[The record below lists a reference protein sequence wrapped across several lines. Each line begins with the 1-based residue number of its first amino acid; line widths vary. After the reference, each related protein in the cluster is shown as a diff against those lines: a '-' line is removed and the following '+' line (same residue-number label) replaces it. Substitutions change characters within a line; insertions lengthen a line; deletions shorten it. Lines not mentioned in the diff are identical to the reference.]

1 MGDRF
6 DSGAPV
12 RPIMR
17 KLAESARRGALN
29 RREFL
34 SLASILGAS
43 SLAAYGMIGAVMPGR
58 ALAQTEEPQK
68 GGVLRIQS
76 NVKAIQDPR
85 TFDWH
90 EMRNVA
96 GQFCEN
102 LVRWEPDF
110 TFSGRLLDSWEVS
123 DDARTYTLHVRQG
136 VTWNN
141 GDTFTADD
149 VIFNIKRWTDTA
161 VEGNSMASRLI
172 ALLKEG
178 ETIASDA
185 AIEKVDDYTVR
196 LNLQSPDI
204 TLLATFGE
212 YAALCVHP
220 SFGGSLADA
229 PIGTGA
235 FELVSIVVGEKA
247 VLKRRESG
255 TWWGGEA
262 YLDGIEF
269 IDLGTDP
276 STMVAAF
283 ESGGIDMNEN
293 TDGDFSPILDN
304 LGLVRQ
310 QAVTGATMVARMNV
324 TASPFDNKALRN
336 AFQLAVDNNLVLEL
350 GAAGLGSIAENHHVG
365 PMHPDYAELPK
376 ITRDVEGAKALIA
389 ESGHA
394 DTEIELISL
403 DDSLMNNCC
412 DVIAEQIRE
421 TGMTVNRSV
430 LPGSTFWNN
439 WTKYPFSATEW
450 GARAFGVQ
458 VYVMAYQSGVPWN
471 ETGFSDPLFDSKL
484 KEALGVFDSDKRRV
498 LMAELQQILQDSGI
512 LIQPFWQ
519 NLYMHHTPKLKNY
532 VRHQTR
538 EMYLET
544 AWLEP

>member
-6 DSGAPV
+6 DSVPPV
-12 RPIMR
+12 RPIVR
-17 KLAESARRGALN
+17 KLAESARSGSLN

-43 SLAAYGMIGAVMPGR
+43 SVAAYGMIGAVMPGR
-58 ALAQTEEPQK
+58 ALAQTEEPRK

-85 TFDWH
+85 AFDWH

-110 TFSGRLLDSWEVS
+110 TFSGRLLDSWDVS
-123 DDARTYTLHVRQG
+123 DDARTYTLNVRQG

-149 VIFNIKRWTDTA
+149 VIFNIKRWTDTT

-178 ETIASDA
+178 ETIAADA

-247 VLKRRESG
+247 VLKRRENG

-293 TDGDFSPILDN
+293 TDGDFSAILDN

-350 GAAGLGSIAENHHVG
+350 GAAGLGSVAENHHVG
-365 PMHPDYAELPK
+365 PMHPDYAALPK
-376 ITRDVEGAKALIA
+376 ITRDVEAAKALIA

-394 DTEIELISL
+394 GTEIELISL

-471 ETGFSDPLFDSKL
+471 ETGFSDPVFDSKL

-498 LMAELQQILQDSGI
+498 LMADLQQILQDSGI